1 MIASTRLAS
10 FAVGGQHGHEL
21 GGEPARIV
29 SGMARVRLAEAGE
42 LGFGLASR
50 PPQRRTPEG
59 RDCLGRRHSQWRTR
73 AARAGFLITGAVRVN
88 I

>member
-1 MIASTRLAS
+1 MRSMIASTRLAW

-42 LGFGLASR
+42 LGLVWHRGLLNGE
-50 PPQRRTPEG
+50 PPRGETSCSGGVTVNGG
-59 RDCLGRRHSQWRTR
+59 RGRR
-73 AARAGFLITGAVRVN
+73 GRVF
-88 I
+88 